1 VATRA
6 PRATACARLPRRKH
20 LVGLELLDLP
30 SASTS
35 TETCAGVTLL
45 TFTPVRIVMSRRE
58 KSRAIWVEASS
69 SSIGN
74 TRGRASSTVTC
85 VPYAA

>member
-1 VATRA
+1 M
-6 PRATACARLPRRKH
+6 
-20 LVGLELLDLP
+20 P

-35 TETCAGVTLL
+35 TETPAPAGVTLL

-74 TRGRASSTVTC
+74 TRGRASSTVT
-85 VPYAA
+85 VAPYAA